1 MISGEKWRAWRRLP
15 HAAEHSSWKPPP
27 VEAEAP
33 PDRSFIKGK
42 RQQPQT
48 SGMAPAKRKFQ
59 LLPEKSADLRLIN
72 PAKQCREA
80 CESSENRIFT

>member
-1 MISGEKWRAWRRLP
+1 
-15 HAAEHSSWKPPP
+15 

-42 RQQPQT
+42 HQQPPT

-59 LLPEKSADLRLIN
+59 LLPEKPADLRLIN
-72 PAKQCREA
+72 PAKRCREA
-80 CESSENRIFT
+80 RESSENRIFT